1 MITNSIEVMKYVK
14 ASAGR
19 SKLSV
24 VFEDKNLPRHDG
36 STIYLPKIT
45 VHTTKEQLLEM
56 MSSVDHEVGHD
67 LDSDFEILKEKGID
81 ASSSSL
87 GLIWNLLEDSRVN
100 YLQAVEY
107 EGFRELW
114 EKTTPKLIEKID
126 ESTQKPEGVNPLI
139 RAIMKWE
146 HELSRKT
153 FPLCAEAVQD
163 MEVDPSIYTK
173 LLPFSDRLVNVQKVK
188 PKVAG
193 TKGAWELARDI
204 FRALGGDPDE
214 EERKAKEKKKEKAS
228 SGRGVLKEA
237 SSEED
242 GEDKKK
248 PVDGKN
254 EEDGEEAEDDKDWS
268 IVRVKSKDLKD
279 VADKLLSL
287 DSVDRKKMSKVGL
300 LYEVDDL
307 EDGWTMTAL
316 EDFIVVDYCNKTVS
330 HPEVV
335 NLLSDS
341 SNEYFLDSIT
351 TRASVLAQE
360 NFANQVRRLI
370 QIRAKSSFEYGV
382 KRGKLDSSRLSRVAL
397 RQPGFSERVF
407 KNKINN
413 TVLDAS
419 VSILVDM
426 SGSMSGDKV
435 LFATQAALLL
445 NDVFQVIQV
454 PLEIIGFTDSG
465 DKPIQ
470 YLYKP
475 FNKHKVVRE
484 QLLSYFASS
493 SHCMAGNPDGDSIIW
508 AYDRIKNRTE
518 KKKLL
523 IVMSDG
529 QPAASRYNKGLGKF
543 TKQTVKEIEAS
554 RVEIYGLGL
563 CDESVAGYYK
573 HHSTVK
579 TAAEIPQKL
588 LELIDRKLFH
598 V

>member
-24 VFEDKNLPRHDG
+24 VFEDENHPRHDG

-81 ASSSSL
+81 ASSSPL

-114 EKTTPKLIEKID
+114 EKTTPKLLEKVD
-126 ESTQKPEGVNPLI
+126 ESTKTPEGINPLI
-139 RAIMKWE
+139 RTMMKWE
-146 HELSRKT
+146 QELSRKT
-153 FPLCAEAVQD
+153 FPLCAESVRN
-163 MEVDPSIYTK
+163 MEVDASIYTR
-173 LLPFSDRLVNVQKVK
+173 LLPFSDRLMDVQKVK
-188 PKVAG
+188 PKVEG

-214 EERKAKEKKKEKAS
+214 EERKAKEKKVSGSGKGSSKEES
-228 SGRGVLKEA
+228 D
-237 SSEED
+237 EET
-242 GEDKKK
+242 EERKKK
-248 PVDGKN
+248 SGVGKS
-254 EEDGEEAEDDKDWS
+254 EKDGEEAEDDKDWS
-268 IVRVKSKDLKD
+268 VVRVKLKDMKD

-330 HPEVV
+330 HSEVG
-335 NLLSDS
+335 NLLHDDY
-341 SNEYFLDSIT
+341 NERFVDSIT

-370 QIRAKSSFEYGV
+370 QIRAKSNFEYGV

-435 LFATQAALLL
+435 LFAAQAALLL

-454 PLEIIGFTDSG
+454 PLEIIGFTDKG
-465 DKPIQ
+465 LKPIQ

-475 FNKHKVVRE
+475 FNKHKVVRK

-493 SHCMAGNPDGDSIIW
+493 SQCMSGNPDGDSIIW

-529 QPAASRYNKGLGKF
+529 QPAASRYSKGLGKF